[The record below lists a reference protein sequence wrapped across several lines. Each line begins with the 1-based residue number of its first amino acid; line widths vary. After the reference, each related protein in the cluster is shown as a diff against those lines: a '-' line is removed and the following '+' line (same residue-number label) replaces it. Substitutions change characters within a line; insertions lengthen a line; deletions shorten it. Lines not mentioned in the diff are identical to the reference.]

1 METKRAPVRITE
13 EAWLAAKIEAAKNRV
28 GLEKMLGDVLEKYI
42 RIEIME
48 EEKKVDQKMM
58 ELALGKLKEK
68 MSAQHFIN
76 DSDGAGN
83 DIDEITNE
91 LITEVT
97 ATDERMEIYEY
108 LKRILG
114 ENYKKVAGVNSSGEF
129 ECYYYN
135 TTNEWELEFDS
146 LEEFYRYFRFPEAD
160 EV

>member
-1 METKRAPVRITE
+1 METKRVPVRITE

-48 EEKKVDQKMM
+48 EEKKVDQKMT

-114 ENYKKVAGVNSSGEF
+114 ENYNIH
-129 ECYYYN
+129 
-135 TTNEWELEFDS
+135 
-146 LEEFYRYFRFPEAD
+146 
-160 EV
+160 